1 MRRTLSP
8 ATALALWLALI
19 TLAWWAVAPA
29 QLGID
34 PLVNAQGEA
43 TGWWQLRRHA
53 IYLTGLWCM
62 GLMGL
67 IMVLA
72 LRLPLIERPLGGMDQ
87 VYRLHKWA
95 GMGAG
100 ITALLHWGVKEGG
113 GLIKAT
119 WGREGKPAHDA
130 VLPWFTDARDL
141 AKDLGE
147 WAFYALLVLIAL
159 LPGGAC
165 RGELHLEE
173 AGRAHATLDA
183 LWEREMPGGG
193 VYQPRWLQALTPQ
206 GRLPAL
212 AFTLPPRHPSHV
224 GRLDDAALLRIL
236 AQARGRYGSTLDYLL
251 RTAERLDQL
260 GIRDAEVSRL
270 VDLAERHGLTDR
282 ERRLGRDQ
290 PLEILAGVDVDQHAG
305 VARLDRE

>member
-1 MRRTLSP
+1 MLMNAAVYGDKHHAFLTLGGVVS
-8 ATALALWLALI
+8 ALWQQHHCPDTVRMDLACLHDDLDDLL
-19 TLAWWAVAPA
+19 TRGLGFRVFAYGSLLWRPAFAPVECLTA
-29 QLGID
+29 R
-34 PLVNAQGEA
+34 VQG
-43 TGWWQLRRHA
+43 WHR
-53 IYLTGLWCM
+53 
-62 GLMGL
+62 
-67 IMVLA
+67 A
-72 LRLPLIERPLGGMDQ
+72 LRMRSRVNRGTPDCP
-87 VYRLHKWA
+87 
-95 GMGAG
+95 
-100 ITALLHWGVKEGG
+100 
-113 GLIKAT
+113 GL
-119 WGREGKPAHDA
+119 
-130 VLPWFTDARDL
+130 VF
-141 AKDLGE
+141 
-147 WAFYALLVLIAL
+147 AL
-159 LPGGAC
+159 LPGGSC
-165 RGELHLEE
+165 RGELHREE

-270 VDLAERHGLTDR
+270 VGLAERHGLTDR